1 MRVRLKANGA
11 SRTAEIA
18 YYAYEDATFLTE
30 WQGAVG
36 EDRNPLRRD
45 AVGSR
50 RTPGA
55 GGKRIRIGTIMRP
68 ALTIWRFT
76 LTTSRGLGG
85 IPGTHNLIRFFLRLL
100 RVLRGIPPG
109 ISKLD

>member
-45 AVGSR
+45 AVEFAENAWGR
-50 RTPGA
+50 WKAYQDRDNYATGLDDMAVYINDNPRA
-55 GGKRIRIGTIMRP
+55 GGNSGD
-68 ALTIWRFT
+68 A
-76 LTTSRGLGG
+76 
-85 IPGTHNLIRFFLRLL
+85 
-100 RVLRGIPPG
+100 
-109 ISKLD
+109 